1 MDRPMD
7 RDANR
12 PVRVVRLA
20 EPVGVAEVILD
31 RPARRNS
38 LTLEVIEALRG
49 AFEHL
54 AADRDVKAIVLS
66 ARGPAFSAGHDLK
79 EITAHRADPDG
90 GRAFFE
96 QSMQACARMM
106 QTILACPQPVI
117 ALVEATATAAGCQ
130 LVATC
135 DLAVASEDARFCT
148 PGVNIG
154 LFCSTPMVALTRNVP
169 SKRAMEMLL
178 LGEMID
184 AGRAADWGLVNR
196 VAPRAEARAVALS
209 LAGQIAAKSSLTVSI
224 GKRTFYDQAHLPVD
238 EAYALAARVMVE
250 NLLARDAAEGISA
263 FVEKR
268 PPEWKGC

>member
-1 MDRPMD
+1 MGQPKAPADPI
-7 RDANR
+7 
-12 PVRVVRLA
+12 RVVRLT
-20 EPVGVAEVILD
+20 EPTGVVEVVLD
-31 RPARRNS
+31 RPAQRNS
-38 LTLEVIEALRG
+38 LTLEVIEALRSV
-49 AFEHL
+49 FEGL
-54 AADRDVKAIVLS
+54 AADREIKAIVLS
-66 ARGPAFSAGHDLK
+66 ARGPVFSAGHDLK
-79 EITAHRADPDG
+79 QITAHRADPDG

-96 QSMQACARMM
+96 QSMQACSRMM
-106 QTILACPQPVI
+106 QSIMRCPQPVI

-135 DLAVASEDARFCT
+135 DLAVASEDSHFCT

-169 SKRAMEMLL
+169 PKRAMEMLL

-184 AGRAADWGLVNR
+184 AGRAAEWGLVNR
-196 VAPRAEARAVALS
+196 VAPRAEARDVALS
-209 LAGQIAAKSSLTVSI
+209 FARQIAAKSALTVSV
-224 GKRTFYDQAHLPVD
+224 GKRAFYDQAHLPVD

-250 NLLARDAAEGISA
+250 NLLARDACEGISA